1 MKTKMYID
9 GFTTSDNESLSD
21 MNYAYVNYLTSPNPD
36 IENINKKHYKTSK
49 AEYSILSY
57 NSDRPSNLGDIYRS
71 VVYSAS
77 SDEETLLA
85 FSPPTS
91 LELGEFKSKHP
102 VLNDDY
108 VINECIEGTM
118 MNLFYDSRIESWEL
132 ATKGAIGGNY
142 HFYRTQYPDTDELF
156 LNPYQ
161 QQDQP
166 QKQLS
171 SNSDGRE
178 QKQKQLS
185 SNPDGREQKQL
196 SSNSDG
202 REQKQKQLSFRQ
214 MFMDAFR
221 ANVEDDINSL
231 PFLEYFSKEYSY
243 TFVVQHPANHIVQNI
258 KTPLV
263 YLVAVY
269 HICDNRAVYI
279 PAPIY
284 EEWNCFL
291 DIRGMLEFPERVAE
305 IDSPQDYDY
314 LSQNFNTKTTPTM
327 GWMITH
333 MKTGDRCHIEN
344 PEYTEL
350 RELRGNNPNL
360 FFQFLCLNRI
370 DKVTD
375 FIKFFPQYRGI
386 FYRFHQQYTN
396 YVTKLH
402 EFYVSY
408 YVKKEGKRVHK
419 KYFPHIYKMHHT
431 VYLPSLTNETDRI
444 IMRKSVVRDYVKTVD
459 PKSLLYYLNYRE
471 TEN

>member
-1 MKTKMYID
+1 
-9 GFTTSDNESLSD
+9 
-21 MNYAYVNYLTSPNPD
+21 
-36 IENINKKHYKTSK
+36 
-49 AEYSILSY
+49 
-57 NSDRPSNLGDIYRS
+57 
-71 VVYSAS
+71 
-77 SDEETLLA
+77 
-85 FSPPTS
+85 
-91 LELGEFKSKHP
+91 
-102 VLNDDY
+102 
-108 VINECIEGTM
+108 
-118 MNLFYDSRIESWEL
+118 
-132 ATKGAIGGNY
+132 
-142 HFYRTQYPDTDELF
+142 
-156 LNPYQ
+156 
-161 QQDQP
+161 
-166 QKQLS
+166 
-171 SNSDGRE
+171 
-178 QKQKQLS
+178 
-185 SNPDGREQKQL
+185 
-196 SSNSDG
+196 
-202 REQKQKQLSFRQ
+202 

-221 ANVEDDINSL
+221 TNIEDDINSL
-231 PFLEYFSKEYSY
+231 PFLEYFSKEYNY

-258 KTPLV
+258 KTPVV

-305 IDSPQDYDY
+305 IDSPQEYDY
-314 LSQNFNTKTTPTM
+314 LLKNFNTKNTPSM

-386 FYRFHQQYTN
+386 FYLFHQQYTN
-396 YVTKLH
+396 YVTNLH
-402 EFYVSY
+402 QFYVSY
-408 YVKKEGKRVHK
+408 YVKKEGKRVPK
-419 KYFPHIYKMHHT
+419 KYFPHVYKMHHT
-431 VYLPSLTNETDRI
+431 VYLPSLQGERNEEGKTDRI

-471 TEN
+471 IDTL